1 MHLNNL
7 HALVLL
13 LLPAASAR
21 KSVVDL
27 GYTQYQGHELSNG
40 IVQWLGMRYA
50 APPVGQLR
58 FAAPQDPLPIK
69 GVQEANKVAIQSQ
82 PRCRKFPKLT
92 SDLGL
97 STDPSVSQLGNTLWA
112 LLNPKIACSSMCMP
126 QGMRPTS
133 LCSSGYKVVGSTPI
147 RMPTTMELG

>member
-1 MHLNNL
+1 SPTLGVSFRAIVCCLIHADRARRQKMHLNNL

-82 PRCRKFPKLT
+82 PRCVVSFP
-92 SDLGL
+92 S
-97 STDPSVSQLGNTLWA
+97 
-112 LLNPKIACSSMCMP
+112 
-126 QGMRPTS
+126 
-133 LCSSGYKVVGSTPI
+133 
-147 RMPTTMELG
+147 